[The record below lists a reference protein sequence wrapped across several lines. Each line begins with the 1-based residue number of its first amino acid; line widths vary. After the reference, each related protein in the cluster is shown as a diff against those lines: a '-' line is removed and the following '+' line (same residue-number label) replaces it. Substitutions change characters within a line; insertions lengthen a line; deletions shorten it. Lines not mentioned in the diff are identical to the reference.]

1 MNKEGRILVTNE
13 EDGSCAGSLRQKKV
27 ENSQLREWENE
38 CNRRMET
45 CCHKSKLRQCG
56 YLFFSI
62 SDI

>member
-1 MNKEGRILVTNE
+1 MNK

-27 ENSQLREWENE
+27 ENSQLTEWENE
-38 CNRRMET
+38 CNRGMET
-45 CCHKSKLRQCG
+45 CCHKNKLRQRG